1 MSKNSIRKIE
11 SFKDFKQEKIRLH
24 YEIKL
29 SEKRLQIK
37 RLEILEA
44 LQPINFFTSVLQE
57 MITPFFERI
66 GEFLMS
72 LFKKKQP
79 DEEDEKTENGE
90 F

>member
-1 MSKNSIRKIE
+1 MSKNNIYNIE
-11 SFKDFKQEKIRLH
+11 SFDDFKQERVRLH

-44 LQPINFFTSVLQE
+44 LQPMNFLTTLLQE
-57 MITPFFERI
+57 VLTPFFQKI
-66 GEFLMS
+66 GEAIMS
-72 LFKKKQP
+72 LFKKNKSD
-79 DEEDEKTENGE
+79 DEDDNE